1 MKISTGN
8 KFSIYY
14 EENVVYE
21 DLPSL
26 PKTIKSRV
34 KEAIKERLSDFPN
47 KVGKALLGEL
57 KGHRRIRVGDYRVV
71 YRVNKSERVVMIT
84 GIKHREDIYED

>member
-1 MKISTGN
+1 MKTSTGS
-8 KFSIYY
+8 KYSFYY

-34 KEAIKERLSDFPN
+34 KEAIKDRLSYSPD
-47 KVGKALLGEL
+47 KAGKALLGEL

-71 YRVNKSERVVMIT
+71 YRVDKLALMVMIT
-84 GIKHREDIYED
+84 GIKHREYSYED

>member
-1 MKISTGN
+1 MKTSIGI
-8 KFSIYY
+8 KYSIYY
-14 EENVVYE
+14 EENVVYN

-26 PKTIKSRV
+26 PKTIKSRT
-34 KEAIKERLSDFPN
+34 KEAIKDRLSDSPD
-47 KVGKALLGEL
+47 KVGKALLGQL

-71 YRVNKSERVVMIT
+71 YRVNTPERVVMIT